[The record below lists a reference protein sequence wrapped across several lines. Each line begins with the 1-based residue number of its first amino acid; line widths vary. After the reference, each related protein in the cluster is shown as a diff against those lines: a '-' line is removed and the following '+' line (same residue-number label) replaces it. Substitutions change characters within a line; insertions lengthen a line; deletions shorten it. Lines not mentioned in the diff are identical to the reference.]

1 MQKLRTTLFL
11 LLVTSSL
18 QSIWAS
24 TDCPPGEQMIEI
36 EIRTDRFGYETSWE
50 LLDVNG
56 ETIIGIQHGLYAN
69 NRLYA
74 HRVCVPIGSCL
85 TFNINDSYGDGIGSP
100 GYFRISTD
108 EEVILSNQ
116 AFNKT
121 AQFRLF
127 CQNGEA
133 CDDPTDIAVNARYTT
148 AFDNHWYR
156 FSPDSVGLYLINTCG
171 TNSCDTKIWV
181 YDTCEGNGDAEDNAG
196 TIFFNDDTDDCGP
209 QAHVQAFLQ
218 PGKAYL
224 IRIGDKAN
232 DCLSPIE
239 WEIQY
244 LGQVQGCTDPNSCNF
259 NPLATIDDGTCIPR
273 YDPAC
278 PQGPDLAI
286 NEDLFISTLKLDTIH
301 VNDQCLIQEQ
311 CVSGYGKRD
320 IIRFDTEIHN
330 IGEKAYFLGVPSTT
344 NNQFTWNNCHNH
356 FHYEGYAEYVVFDA
370 VGNKIPGGFKNGF
383 CVMDLACPTGEQQ
396 FSCDLMGISPGCL
409 DRYWAKLQCQWIDVT
424 DLPDGMYTLVT
435 RINWNNAPDYLGQY
449 EESIDNNWAQVCVF
463 LDRSSGQ
470 LEMTVDRYCDP
481 VTDCTGLPYGSA
493 QLDCEGVCNGQAVSG
508 DIDGNGI
515 LNQQDLV
522 LYLDG
527 IMTESLEATPCLDL
541 SGDGEITIYDAA
553 LLQSCIRYG
562 ESHIH
567 AGQGTHD
574 HCEFP
579 LGLQNSRDIVELTVH
594 DVNYKLGYI
603 DLAIKNPMSNIKAY
617 QLKMD
622 GFSIVRAESL
632 IDPITY
638 PVSLRNNIN
647 KAVVASLPF
656 EDATIRKSDAFKP
669 LCRIHFFDINN
680 STICLDE
687 VIELVNEYGEQ
698 VVPIISNGCVELGLV
713 SVDSSPSSA
722 IAISVQP
729 NPAKH
734 QTTLLFSN
742 PRLEALRLEVFNSKG
757 QKVFMTNNIR
767 AEQFTLPVENLPTGH
782 YYFRLS
788 GSRQQGTGKLMV
800 L

>member
-1 MQKLRTTLFL
+1 
-11 LLVTSSL
+11 
-18 QSIWAS
+18 
-24 TDCPPGEQMIEI
+24 MIEI

-56 ETIIGIQHGLYAN
+56 ETIIGIQRGLYAN

-74 HRVCVPIGSCL
+74 HRICVPIGSCL

-116 AFNKT
+116 AFNRT

-133 CDDPTDIAVNARYTT
+133 CDDPTDITVNARYTT

-224 IRIGDKAN
+224 IRIGDKAD
-232 DCLSPIE
+232 DCLGPID

-244 LGQVQGCTDPNSCNF
+244 LGQVEGCTDSNSCNF

-301 VNDQCLIQEQ
+301 ANDQCLIQEQ

-409 DRYWAKLQCQWIDVT
+409 DRYWAELQCQWIDVT

-515 LNQQDLV
+515 LNQQDLI

-579 LGLQNSRDIVELTVH
+579 SGLQNRRDIVELTVH
-594 DVNYKLGYI
+594 NVNYKLGYI
-603 DLAIKNPMSNIKAY
+603 DIAIKNPISNIKAY

-742 PRLEALRLEVFNSKG
+742 PRLEAFRLEVFNSKG
-757 QKVFMTNNIR
+757 QKVFRTNNIR